1 MRRAGW
7 WAGLGLG
14 VAAGAWVGW
23 VFLLLSSFMAGKRD
37 GVGAPVP
44 VVAVVIAGEWL
55 GDGDD
60 RERGRHGRRR

>member
-23 VFLLLSSFMAGKRD
+23 VFLLLASFMAGKRT
-37 GVGAPVP
+37 GVGVPGP
-44 VVAVVIAGEWL
+44 VVVVIGEWL
-55 GDGDD
+55 GDGE
-60 RERGRHGRRR
+60 ERKRYGGRRAR

>member
-23 VFLLLSSFMAGKRD
+23 VFLLLSSFMAGKRN
-37 GVGAPVP
+37 GVGVPVP
-44 VVAVVIAGEWL
+44 AVVVVVGEWL
-55 GDGDD
+55 GDGEE
-60 RERGRHGRRR
+60 RERSGGRRVC